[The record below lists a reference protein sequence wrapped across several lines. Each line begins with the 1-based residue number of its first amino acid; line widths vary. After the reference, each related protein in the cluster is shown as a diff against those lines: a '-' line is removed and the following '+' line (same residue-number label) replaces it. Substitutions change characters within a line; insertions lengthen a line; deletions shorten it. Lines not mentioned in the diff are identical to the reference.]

1 MHTEFVSQ
9 NSFRGHFCCP
19 EKLKSKQAKFL
30 KEILASSYNGVSADN
45 FVKTMPFDVEVF
57 CINPSKRAIN
67 PRFNFW
73 ITHTKNYATLQGN
86 IIISSKDSLEH
97 NLSKLNNFMKNFK
110 EKLDKIKG
118 NEKLTPREELQ
129 RQVDF
134 ILFGK
139 YKSYFD

>member
-1 MHTEFVSQ
+1 MYTDFVNQ
-9 NSFRGHFCCP
+9 NSFKGNFCGP
-19 EKLKSKQAKFL
+19 AKLKSKQAKFL
-30 KEILASSYNGVSADN
+30 KEILTTTYNGVSADK
-45 FVKTMPFDVEVF
+45 FVKIMPFDVEVI

-73 ITHTKNYATLQGN
+73 ITHTKKQATLQGN

-97 NLSKLNNFMKNFK
+97 NLSKLNNFLKNFK
-110 EKLDKIKG
+110 DKLDNIKG
-118 NEKLTPREELQ
+118 NEKLTPKEEVQ

-134 ILFGK
+134 LLFGK